1 MTIAIVLPDRIIADS
16 RLSGGVGER
25 PLTVGK
31 VFRRK
36 GGGLF
41 VTTGDSHRTA
51 AFERAMSAGQAPA
64 VLQEDGEGFDGAV
77 LQPDGRIVYYDA
89 SFAPFPIAETWLALG
104 GPELVA
110 NSWMAHLP
118 GELSERAV
126 LAVARCIEV
135 HDGCG
140 YPIQVVPLK
149 GKPYQI
155 EGPGAVAGAA

>member
-1 MTIAIVLPDRIIADS
+1 MTIAIVLPDRIVADS
-16 RLSGGVGER
+16 RLSGGIGER

-31 VFRRK
+31 IFRRK

-51 AFERAMSAGQAPA
+51 AFELAMSAGKDPG
-64 VLQEDGEGFDGAV
+64 VLTEEGEGFDGA
-77 LQPDGRIVYYDA
+77 LLRPDGSIVYYDA
-89 SFAPFPIAETWLALG
+89 SFARFPIAENWLALG

-118 GELSERAV
+118 GELAERAV
-126 LAVARCIEV
+126 VAVARCIEV

-140 YPIQVVPLK
+140 YPIQVVPLT

-155 EGPGAVAGAA
+155 EGPRAVGGA